1 MSIWSTILGGAAGFA
16 FGGPIGA
23 LMGAAAVHFAGKAS
37 RGQMGAQMGASEQQA
52 IFAAGFIALCAKM
65 AKADGVVTRDEVNVF
80 KKAFH
85 VSPSEAKRV
94 GWFFDQAKQE
104 VAGYD
109 AYATQLY
116 GQFHN
121 QPAVLEQVIDLLFHI
136 AMADGIMHPAEMTYL
151 RNVARIFRIS
161 DGDFS
166 RIYESHTGPDQ
177 SDPYTI
183 LGLDHQA
190 SDSEIKSTYR
200 KLIKEHHPDLLMA
213 QGVPKELIDV
223 ANDKLATIN
232 DAYDKISKARGI
244 K

>member
-1 MSIWSTILGGAAGFA
+1 MSIWGTILGGAAGFA

-23 LMGAAAVHFAGKAS
+23 LLGAAAIHYAGKAS
-37 RGQMGAQMGASEQQA
+37 RGAVDATSQQA

-85 VSPSEAKRV
+85 VAPSEAKRV

-104 VAGYD
+104 VAGYEG
-109 AYATQLY
+109 YASQLY
-116 GQFHN
+116 RHFHN

-136 AMADGIMHPAEMTYL
+136 ALADGIMHPAEMDYL
-151 RNVARIFRIS
+151 REVARIFKIS
-161 DGDFS
+161 DTDFS
-166 RIYESHTGPDQ
+166 RIRESHMGQDK

-183 LGLDHQA
+183 LGLAHDVTDA
-190 SDSEIKSTYR
+190 TVKSTYR

-223 ANDKLATIN
+223 ANDKMSVIN
-232 DAYDKISKARGI
+232 EAYDKVCKARGI
-244 K
+244 H